1 MKFKLLLV
9 LLLCSTVLFSQEDKL
24 KLHSISFT
32 PVGIY
37 FDDSSSGVFIS
48 SDIGF
53 SRGKHIFKI
62 FGLGASE
69 VSILSGT
76 TESFFELSLIYGRE
90 FRIEKWF
97 YIDAY
102 AGGGYFKYKLTKGVD
117 SEGFFTYSSYDD
129 SVNHTIG
136 LHLQSRLRFQ
146 TGKYFSLGL
155 QANTN
160 INPQNSIYNLAV
172 FLQWKFKNSKST
184 KPKIKENSN

>member
-1 MKFKLLLV
+1 MKFKLFLV
-9 LLLCSTVLFSQEDKL
+9 LFVCSTVLFSQEDKL
-24 KLHSISFT
+24 KFHSVSLT

-37 FDDSSSGVFIS
+37 FDDSSSGFFIS
-48 SDIGF
+48 SDVGF
-53 SRGKHIFKI
+53 AKGKHIFKI

-69 VSILSGT
+69 YSILSSS
-76 TESFFELSLIYGRE
+76 TESFFELSLLYGRE

-102 AGGGYFKYKLTKGVD
+102 AGVGYFKYKLTKGVD
-117 SEGFFTYSSYDD
+117 PEGFFSYSSYED
-129 SVNHTIG
+129 SVNHTLG

-160 INPQNSIYNLAV
+160 INPQNSIYNLGV
-172 FLQWKFKNSKST
+172 FMQWQFGKSK
-184 KPKIKENSN
+184 KANPKVEEGNN